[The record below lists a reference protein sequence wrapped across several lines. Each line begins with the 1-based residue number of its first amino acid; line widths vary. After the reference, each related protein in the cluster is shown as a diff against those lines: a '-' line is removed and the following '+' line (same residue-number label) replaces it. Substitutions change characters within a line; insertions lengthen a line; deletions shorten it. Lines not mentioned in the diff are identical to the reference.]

1 MPGGRMSRF
10 RVFRKLGAGQRGV
23 VEKCP
28 ICSEGW
34 VDFIDINGDGSLLG
48 CFKCGC
54 VFISKSLRDSELQG
68 KKEQIEKQS
77 KVECKPAPMP
87 EKEVMIVVDGVPLNE
102 GETIAGRIAEINDPN
117 KFPFEVTMGDVI
129 NAPSLKFICPT
140 CQKVCKNQVGLMA
153 HMRSHKAESGS

>member
-68 KKEQIEKQS
+68 KKEQIEKQLREAA
-77 KVECKPAPMP
+77 KLPDAVKAVNEAFQETMTYDFT
-87 EKEVMIVVDGVPLNE
+87 EDGFV
-102 GETIAGRIAEINDPN
+102 
-117 KFPFEVTMGDVI
+117 
-129 NAPSLKFICPT
+129 CPT